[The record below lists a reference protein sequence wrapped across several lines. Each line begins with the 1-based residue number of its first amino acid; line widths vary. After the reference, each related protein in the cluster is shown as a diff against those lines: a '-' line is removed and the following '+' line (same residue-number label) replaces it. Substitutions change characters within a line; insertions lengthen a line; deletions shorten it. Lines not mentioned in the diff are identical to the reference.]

1 MRHILFRTVIF
12 VVIMLLL
19 STGCSSLFGN
29 PRAQANDHLKEAN
42 EAIEEHNQL
51 FEEARSVYDN
61 TKKSVEAGESTTLT
75 EGTTSVEGTTEEGE
89 RFVQAQETMQE
100 ARDTLAEAREPLSD
114 VQDLNVESEIQ
125 DYASSLSNAVDSRL
139 AAEDREIEYYKILE
153 QDPTLSENRQEALD
167 LLAKAGDSYK
177 ESENAYARAQE
188 IADANPDLLKKG

>member
-1 MRHILFRTVIF
+1 MIF
-12 VVIMLLL
+12 VVITLPL

-29 PRAQANDHLKEAN
+29 PRAQANEHLKEAN

-61 TKKSVEAGESTTLT
+61 TKKSVEAGESTT
-75 EGTTSVEGTTEEGE
+75 SVEVTTEEGE
-89 RFVQAQETMQE
+89 RFAQAQESMQE
-100 ARDTLAEAREPLSD
+100 ARDTLAGAREPLSD
-114 VQDLNVESEIQ
+114 VQNLDVESEIR

-139 AAEDREIEYYKILE
+139 TAEDREIEYYKILE

>member
-12 VVIMLLL
+12 VVITLPL

-29 PRAQANDHLKEAN
+29 PRAQANEHLKEAN
-42 EAIEEHNQL
+42 EVIEEHNQL

-61 TKKSVEAGESTTLT
+61 TKKSVEAGESTT
-75 EGTTSVEGTTEEGE
+75 SVEVTTEEGE
-89 RFVQAQETMQE
+89 RFAQAQESMQE
-100 ARDTLAEAREPLSD
+100 ARDTLAGAREPLSD
-114 VQDLNVESEIQ
+114 VQNLDVESEIR

-139 AAEDREIEYYKILE
+139 TAEDREIEYYKILE